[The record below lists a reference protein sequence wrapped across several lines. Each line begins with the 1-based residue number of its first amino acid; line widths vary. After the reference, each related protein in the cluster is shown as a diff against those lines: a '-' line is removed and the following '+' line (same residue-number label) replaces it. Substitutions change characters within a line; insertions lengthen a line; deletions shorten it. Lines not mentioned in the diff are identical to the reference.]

1 MVGAPLLFVKNRE
14 GWPNPSLIA
23 RVERFTC
30 SFQAC
35 SSLLGMGLIDLPLRA
50 SNEGLLGRALREHR
64 RSSGSIPSLCSA
76 STRDGWGLPS
86 PTFLDCLG
94 RAVLA

>member
-1 MVGAPLLFVKNRE
+1 MIVKNRD
-14 GWPNPSLIA
+14 GRPKPSLIT
-23 RVERFTC
+23 RVER
-30 SFQAC
+30 
-35 SSLLGMGLIDLPLRA
+35 
-50 SNEGLLGRALREHR
+50 REFSTAR
-64 RSSGSIPSLCSA
+64 SA